1 MKAFSFRWTGF
12 VALLVFG
19 WMSAAAGPLER
30 VANTS
35 LQMPLAP
42 PVYGFTFTNALPGL
56 VFTNPVCIASPPGE
70 TNRLFILEKRGRIIV
85 VTNLA
90 APTRA
95 LFLDLTARVTASD
108 TVSDERG
115 LLGLAFHPGY
125 ATNRLFFVFY
135 TGNSNTTAGSGLH
148 NILARYEAS
157 PGNPHQALLASHT
170 PLLVQFDQANNHN
183 GGDLHFGPDGYLYV
197 AVGDEGGGNDQWR
210 NSQRIDKDYFAGILR
225 LDVDKRP
232 GSLPPNPHA
241 AVTTNYAVPPDNPF
255 VGATSFNGLPVN
267 SANVRTEFW
276 AVGLRNPWRMSFDPV
291 SGLLYAGDVG
301 QSAREEINL
310 ISGGGN
316 YGWNYWEGFLQRTNS
331 AQIPAGFVH
340 APPLI
345 DYPRSLGIAVTGGRV
360 YRGQR
365 FSQLHGAYVYADYG
379 FGNIWALRHTGTN
392 VTENQLMFTD
402 PGGGV
407 SAFGVD
413 PSNGDLLYCDVQSGN
428 NGVIKRIVYTAT
440 PTGTPLPPTLV
451 DTGVFTDPALLTPH
465 AGIVPYDL
473 NLPFWSDGA
482 DKQRWFSVPEVSR
495 VIGFQ
500 PEGNWSF
507 PTGTVWIKHFEIERT
522 NGVPASA
529 QRLETRVLVWN
540 TNGGYGV
547 TYRWGGSTT
556 NATLVPEEGLGETLV
571 VYDPGGLVLRTQ
583 VWHYPGRAECLQCH
597 NSVAGF
603 ALGFN
608 SAQLHRDYDYN
619 GTLTNQL
626 LALSHAGYLD
636 TNLTSVRTLRALAH
650 PTNAA
655 VSREYRVRS
664 WLAANCVACHQPGG
678 AQMSLWDA
686 RLHTPGPLTGLID
699 GALVDNLGN
708 ASNRV
713 IVPGD
718 LARSVLLERIA
729 TTGEGRM
736 PPLASSVVDLEAVE
750 LIAAW
755 ITNDLPAYQT
765 YAAWQIAHFGSTN
778 ALNSGPHDDADLDGA
793 SNHLEYLTAT
803 DPQSSNSVWK
813 IGMQAVSSTPRIVF
827 PQVANR
833 AFEVQFAPALASS
846 PEWQPL
852 DVPGN
857 EPFFAATNRTAIVP
871 DASPAAPSRF
881 YRVRVYEP

>member
-1 MKAFSFRWTGF
+1 MKACSGRCAGV
-12 VALLVFG
+12 VALWSFCLACG
-19 WMSAAAGPLER
+19 AAGPLER

-42 PVYGFTFTNALPGL
+42 PAYGFTFTNALPGL

-70 TNRLFILEKRGRIIV
+70 TNRLFILEKRGRIV
-85 VTNLA
+85 VITNLA

-95 LFLDLTARVTASD
+95 IFLDLTARVAASD
-108 TVSDERG
+108 MVSDERG
-115 LLGLAFHPGY
+115 LLGLAFHPGH
-125 ATNRLFFVFY
+125 ATNRQFFVFY
-135 TGNSNTTAGSGLH
+135 TGNTNTTAGNGLH
-148 NILARYEAS
+148 DILARYEAS
-157 PGNPHQALLASHT
+157 PVNPNLALAGTYT

-197 AVGDEGGGNDQWR
+197 AVGDEGGGNDQWM
-210 NSQRIDKDYFAGILR
+210 NSQRIDKDYFSAILR

-232 GSLPPNPHA
+232 GSLPPNAHPA
-241 AVTTNYAVPPDNPF
+241 ATTNYAVPPDNPF
-255 VGATSFNGLPVN
+255 VGATTFNGLPVN
-267 SANVRTEFW
+267 SGNMRTEFW
-276 AVGLRNPWRMSFDPV
+276 AVGLRNPWRMSFDPPT
-291 SGLLYAGDVG
+291 GLLYAGDVG

-340 APPLI
+340 VPPLI

-379 FGNIWALRHTGTN
+379 FGNIWALRHSGTN
-392 VTENQLMFTD
+392 VTQNQLLFSD

-413 PSNGDLLYCDVQSGN
+413 PANGDLLYCDVQNGA

-440 PTGTPLPPTLV
+440 PIGAPLPPTLA
-451 DTGVFTDPALLTPH
+451 DTGAFADSASLTPP
-465 AGIVPYDL
+465 AGIVAYDL

-482 DKQRWFSVPEVSR
+482 HKRRWFSVPATNQF
-495 VIGFQ
+495 IGFQ

-507 PTGTVWIKHFEIERT
+507 PTGTVWIKHFELELT

-529 QRLETRVLVWN
+529 HRLETRVLVWN
-540 TNGGYGV
+540 TNSGYGV
-547 TYRWGGSTT
+547 TYRWGSSAT
-556 NATLVPEEGLGETLV
+556 NATLVPEEGWDETFVIHDAGGAV
-571 VYDPGGLVLRTQ
+571 VRTQ

-597 NSVAGF
+597 NTVAGF

-608 SAQLHRDYDYN
+608 TAQLHRDYDYD
-619 GTLTNQL
+619 GTTTNQL
-626 LALSHAGYLD
+626 LALSLAGYFN
-636 TNLTSVRTLRALAH
+636 TNLTTIRTLRALAH

-699 GALVDNLGN
+699 GALVDNLGDP
-708 ASNRV
+708 SNRV
-713 IVPGD
+713 IAPGD
-718 LARSVLLERIA
+718 PLRSVLLTRIA

-736 PPLASSVVDLEAVE
+736 PPLASSIVETAAVD

-755 ITNDLPAYQT
+755 ITNDLPAHQT
-765 YAAWQIAHFGSTN
+765 FAAWQIAHFGSTN
-778 ALNSGPHDDADLDGA
+778 APNSGLTADADLDGA
-793 SNHLEYLTAT
+793 SNYLEYLTAT
-803 DPQSSNSVWK
+803 DPQSSNSVWR
-813 IGMQAVSSTPRIVF
+813 IGIELAGGTPQIVF

-833 AFEVQFAPALASS
+833 AFEVQATPVPAPA
-846 PEWQPL
+846 PVWQPL

-857 EPFFAATNRTAIVP
+857 EPLFAATNRTAVVP
-871 DASPAAPSRF
+871 DVSTGVPARY
-881 YRVRVYEP
+881 YRVWVYEP